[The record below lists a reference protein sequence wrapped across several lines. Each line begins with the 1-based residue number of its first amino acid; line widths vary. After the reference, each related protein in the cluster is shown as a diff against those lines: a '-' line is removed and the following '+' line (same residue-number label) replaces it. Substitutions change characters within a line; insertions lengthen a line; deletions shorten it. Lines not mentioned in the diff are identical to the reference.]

1 MKHIQKWLLST
12 IVILTLTACSLTSS
26 DPENRTINEGQSDNV
41 QEPIQMENDNAESV
55 ISDNDQSG
63 TVIIEHTDLHEE
75 VDDYSWNTDE
85 VVVVALENDSI
96 QADSSNVAIQGM
108 EITISA
114 ACNYQLSGVL
124 SDGKIVVNADDYAL
138 VRLILDDVD
147 IYNSDGPAIYIA
159 DAKKTIIVLSKG
171 SNNTLKDGRDKI

>member
-1 MKHIQKWLLST
+1 
-12 IVILTLTACSLTSS
+12 
-26 DPENRTINEGQSDNV
+26 
-41 QEPIQMENDNAESV
+41 MENDNAESV
-55 ISDNDQSG
+55 ISDKDQSDS
-63 TVIIEHTDLHEE
+63 VIIEHTDLHDE
-75 VDDYSWNTDE
+75 VDDCSWNTDE

-147 IYNSDGPAIYIA
+147 IYNSDRPAIYIA

>member
-12 IVILTLTACSLTSS
+12 IVKFTLTSCSLISS
-26 DPENRTINEGQSDNV
+26 DHENRTINEGQSDNV
-41 QEPIQMENDNAESV
+41 QEPIQMENDLAESV
-55 ISDNDQSG
+55 IYDNDQSDS
-63 TVIIEHTDLHEE
+63 VIIEHTDLHDE
-75 VDDYSWNTDE
+75 VDDCSWNTDE
-85 VVVVALENDSI
+85 VVVALENDSI

-108 EITISA
+108 EIIISA
-114 ACNYQLSGVL
+114 AGNYQLSGVL
-124 SDGKIVVNADDYAL
+124 SDGKIVVNAGDDAL